1 VGGLIR
7 RRNYNRRSS
16 YKCTSLYISRGL
28 TSNTILKLA
37 LISYL
42 I

>member
-1 VGGLIR
+1 MGGLIGRGNYDR
-7 RRNYNRRSS
+7 RGSYRYTSS
-16 YKCTSLYISRGL
+16 RIGGGL